1 MDWSTAATLAIAAV
15 VIALVVVIGIW
26 WGRNPPSDK

>member
-15 VIALVVVIGIW
+15 IIVLVAVIGMW
-26 WGRNPPSDK
+26 WSRNPPSGK